1 MTELTDYLERKGIGF
16 EVLTHER
23 AFTGVAE
30 ARALGVDAHVVVKTV
45 IVDTRGEQV
54 AMVLPAEEHL
64 DMKLVREVLD
74 DPQAKL
80 ADEEEIVRDFA
91 WCEPGALPPIAPL
104 LGVDVVIDP
113 SVPDTGPVLFA
124 ACRQTV
130 SLKVEADDLFGHQ
143 PVQFSQI
150 SDVWSAA
157 RA

>member
-1 MTELTDYLERKGIGF
+1 MAEITEYLERKGIAF

-23 AFTGVAE
+23 AFTGIAE

-45 IVDTRGEQV
+45 IVDSRGEHV

-74 DPQAKL
+74 DPQAHL
-80 ADEEEIVRDFA
+80 ADEQEIVDDFG
-91 WCEPGALPPIAPL
+91 WSEPGALPPIAPI
-104 LGVDVVIDP
+104 LGVDVIVDP
-113 SVPDTGPVLFA
+113 SVPDSGPVLFA
-124 ACRQTV
+124 AGRQTV
-130 SLKVEADDLFGHQ
+130 SLKVDADDLFGHQ

-150 SDVWSAA
+150 SDVWSSA

>member
-1 MTELTDYLERKGIGF
+1 MTELTDYLERKGIAF

-23 AFTGVAE
+23 AFTGIAE

-45 IVDTRGEQV
+45 IVETRGEHV

-74 DPQAKL
+74 DPAAEL
-80 ADEEEIVRDFA
+80 AEEDAIVMDFA
-91 WCEPGALPPIAPL
+91 WSEPGALPPIAPL
-104 LGVDVVIDP
+104 LGVDVIVDP

-124 ACRQTV
+124 AGRQTV
-130 SLKVEADDLFGHQ
+130 SLKVEAEDLFGHQ